1 MKVGKGKFFAERNR
15 WFEAVKNVGLMRAFA
30 QRLCATYLNF
40 HGRFAG
46 FSFGQDGVFE
56 ATSEVNSEPSVLPK
70 LL

>member
-1 MKVGKGKFFAERNR
+1 MKVGKVKFLAESNR
-15 WFEAVKNVGLMRAFA
+15 WFEAVKIAGLMPAFA

-40 HGRFAG
+40 HGGFAG
-46 FSFGQDGVFE
+46 FWFGQDGVFE